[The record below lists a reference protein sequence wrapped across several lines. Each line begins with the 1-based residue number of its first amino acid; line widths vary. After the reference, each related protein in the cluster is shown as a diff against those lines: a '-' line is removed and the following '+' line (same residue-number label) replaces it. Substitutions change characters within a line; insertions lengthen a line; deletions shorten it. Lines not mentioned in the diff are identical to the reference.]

1 MLSHFLHCGNALV
14 TLHYCWQLILFRD
27 FRGFNVTTFLSHLSH
42 HRLWWNNLPTSQ
54 MIKLRLREVE
64 AGAQSHR
71 AGSGYEDSNLD
82 PRNPTGASLLPS
94 PRLQYVP
101 STTSSLIV
109 GLRLYSLRLS
119 TQVHSLPRLRSSWLL
134 ISSRQLYPQT
144 CSLASDSN
152 TNCP

>member
-1 MLSHFLHCGNALV
+1 M
-14 TLHYCWQLILFRD
+14 FRD

-54 MIKLRLREVE
+54 MIKLRLREVQ
-64 AGAQSHR
+64 AGAQNHR

-82 PRNPTGASLLPS
+82 PWNPKGASLLPS

-109 GLRLYSLRLS
+109 GLRLYSS
-119 TQVHSLPRLRSSWLL
+119 DPPPRSIASPGYRSSWPL

-144 CSLASDSN
+144 CLLASDSN